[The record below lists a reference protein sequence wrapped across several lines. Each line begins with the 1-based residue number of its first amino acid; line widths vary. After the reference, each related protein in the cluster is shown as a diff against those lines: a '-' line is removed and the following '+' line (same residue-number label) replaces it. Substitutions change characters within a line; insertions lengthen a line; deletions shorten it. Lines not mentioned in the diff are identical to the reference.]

1 MFTSDLTPDLVRS
14 VNAVVIVTNHHN
26 VDYEMI
32 VRNAKLV
39 IDTRNATAPYRS
51 LNSNVTL
58 A

>member
-1 MFTSDLTPDLVRS
+1 MFTSDLTAKLVRS
-14 VNAVVIVTNHHN
+14 VDAVVIVTNHHD

-32 VRNAKLV
+32 VRNAELV

-51 LNSNVTL
+51 LNPNVML